1 MVAWKTN
8 VDTIPLHTV
17 LIISDQPKTVAVW
30 DTLFNQ
36 RNCIVLSE
44 SNVSDALQSARR
56 LGPSLMLIDMQLLNT
71 ERARLLSGL
80 RSASRGPILMLVS
93 ADTVQEVVEAN
104 QAGADE
110 CLVKPVNPAVLV
122 IKAMAWLG
130 HGQRSDRSLGVASVN
145 VTI

>member
-1 MVAWKTN
+1 MAAWKTDL
-8 VDTIPLHTV
+8 DTIPLHTV
-17 LIISDQPKTVAVW
+17 LIISDEPKSVAVW
-30 DTLFNQ
+30 DSLFNQ

-44 SNVSDALQSARR
+44 SNVADALQSAR
-56 LGPSLMLIDMQLLNT
+56 LVGPSLMLIDMQLSKS
-71 ERARLLSGL
+71 ERTRLLTGL
-80 RSASRGPILMLVS
+80 RAASRGPILMLVS

-130 HGQRSDRSLGVASVN
+130 HGQRSERAVGLPAVN
-145 VTI
+145 VTV